1 MLLPPTA
8 AHKIAGGEA
17 YSPNPRKRKD
27 RTCTKITFTN
37 GHQYAM
43 ISFMEESHGT
53 VLKVYAMEDRNS
65 YPTKRKITNEQMDAL
80 NVFRND
86 ILGKWNYT
94 IKPR

>member
-1 MLLPPTA
+1 
-8 AHKIAGGEA
+8 
-17 YSPNPRKRKD
+17 
-27 RTCTKITFTN
+27 
-37 GHQYAM
+37 M

-53 VLKVYAMEDRNS
+53 GLKVYAMEDRNS

-80 NVFRND
+80 NIFRND